1 MIAKSGNR
9 FSQKNIVPKQKI
21 IGGPEVTKLDRTPGY
36 RGKRSAR
43 HILPLSRT
51 RFKRPENQA
60 VPKSGT
66 LLKNQSPM
74 ALSI

>member
-1 MIAKSGNR
+1 VETGFRRKTSCPNR
-9 FSQKNIVPKQKI
+9 KI
-21 IGGPEVTKLDRTPGY
+21 TGGSEVTKLDRTPAY
-36 RGKRSAR
+36 RGKRSAG